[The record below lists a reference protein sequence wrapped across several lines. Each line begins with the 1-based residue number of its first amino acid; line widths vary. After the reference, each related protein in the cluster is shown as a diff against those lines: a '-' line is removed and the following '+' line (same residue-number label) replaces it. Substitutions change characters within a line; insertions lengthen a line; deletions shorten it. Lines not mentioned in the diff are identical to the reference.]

1 MGSHCGTGPG
11 SAGLHRCHSLGGVSV
26 QSLGRHVYPPPGLAL
41 DVNRGTFE
49 RLAPRVRRGPP
60 GSAPCSQSNLT
71 NQLCLWFPGRE
82 ASLGLPRETP
92 PGLEDCRLR
101 TLQPSD
107 HAEGIGRGPPPAG
120 LRAPACPPPGSS
132 GRPEARAR
140 GPGVG
145 VRPPPSRS
153 TLARRRP
160 RPVPA
165 AASRPGSRWARLA
178 APKPLPPS
186 LPPSELP
193 PPPAPRARGRG
204 GAPSASIGLPPCARP
219 PSGPIA
225 RSGLDSAGGSRG
237 G

>member
-11 SAGLHRCHSLGGVSV
+11 SAGLHRRHSLGGVSV

-92 PGLEDCRLR
+92 PGLEGCRLR
-101 TLQPSD
+101 TLRASD
-107 HAEGIGRGPPPAG
+107 RAEGSGRGPPPAG
-120 LRAPACPPPGSS
+120 LRAPACPPARPRGAAGDPKREPG
-132 GRPEARAR
+132 GRGSAWSHRLLAAR
-140 GPGVG
+140 
-145 VRPPPSRS
+145 SR
-153 TLARRRP
+153 ARP
-160 RPVPA
+160 RPTPA

-178 APKPLPPS
+178 APRPLPPS
-186 LPPSELP
+186 LRT
-193 PPPAPRARGRG
+193 PAPARPPRARGRG